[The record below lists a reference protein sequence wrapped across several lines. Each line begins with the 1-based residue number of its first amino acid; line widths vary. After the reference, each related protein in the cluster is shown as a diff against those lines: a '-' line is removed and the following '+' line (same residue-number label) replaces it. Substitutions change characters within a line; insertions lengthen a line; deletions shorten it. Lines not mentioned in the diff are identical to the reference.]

1 MKEQLSKLIDV
12 KTIVTFSIVGTVIYL
27 AVADKLDS
35 TKIYELALM
44 VVTFFFGK
52 KFGEM
57 ETK

>member
-1 MKEQLSKLIDV
+1 MKEQFSKLIDV

>member
-1 MKEQLSKLIDV
+1 MKEQFSRLIDV

>member
-1 MKEQLSKLIDV
+1 MKEQFSKLIDV

-57 ETK
+57 ESK